1 MSDLKLVSDIERD
14 AMTDQKNDTE
24 ELEYVERP
32 EKELSELRKA
42 AQQGSFGGYQYV
54 AQPAPGHDIH
64 GIWSCFSTRHRS
76 GYATHGYGISW
87 LIREILKYP
96 VMAIPHRVLDIQY
109 DLFPEDRKDE
119 YEKLA
124 KEPVGICDLLI
135 SSFPPTES
143 SFMRGLSD
151 KLIAYVAHEGNS
163 ASRSVVELCNSSP
176 GFDQI
181 WVVSDF
187 VKRSFM
193 NGGMKEEKLRVVPP
207 LLCGGPW
214 PTPPVSDVSS
224 RPITHDDPFVFG
236 FIGTWHERK
245 GMHDLVRAYF
255 SAFKR
260 NEPVRLEIRTSQL
273 NEHSTIAL
281 SEEKIKGEIVKIAQ
295 TEFGEPNYPLATQL
309 PKVSVNIGT
318 ELSDA
323 KLIEW
328 CGSLDAFA
336 NSSFG
341 EGCGMPQHWAKA
353 QGVPLV
359 STEYGAVG
367 DLVKA
372 TSGNFVV
379 PHQLEQISL
388 DMLKYNRL
396 FDPMQKWGKYKFVDF
411 GVAMRK
417 AFEAG
422 RIRDVA
428 SAEYVKT
435 KHGVENVSKILKGLL
450 DELGIKYS

>member
-1 MSDLKLVSDIERD
+1 M
-14 AMTDQKNDTE
+14 
-24 ELEYVERP
+24 
-32 EKELSELRKA
+32 
-42 AQQGSFGGYQYV
+42 
-54 AQPAPGHDIH
+54 
-64 GIWSCFSTRHRS
+64 
-76 GYATHGYGISW
+76 
-87 LIREILKYP
+87 
-96 VMAIPHRVLDIQY
+96 
-109 DLFPEDRKDE
+109 
-119 YEKLA
+119 
-124 KEPVGICDLLI
+124 
-135 SSFPPTES
+135 
-143 SFMRGLSD
+143 
-151 KLIAYVAHEGNS
+151 
-163 ASRSVVELCNSSP
+163 P

-193 NGGMKEEKLRVVPP
+193 NGGMKEEKLSVVPP

-214 PTPPVSDVSS
+214 PIPNVLDVSS
-224 RPITHDDPFVFG
+224 RSITQEDPFVFG

-245 GMHDLVRAYF
+245 GMHDLIRAYF
-255 SAFKR
+255 STFKR

-273 NEHSTIAL
+273 NEHSTITL
-281 SEEKIKGEIVKIAQ
+281 SEEKIKAEIVKIAQ

-309 PKVSVNIGT
+309 PKISVNIGT
-318 ELSDA
+318 ELSDV

-396 FDPMQKWGKYKFVDF
+396 FDPMQKWGKYKHVDF
-411 GVAMRK
+411 GAAMRK

-422 RIRDVA
+422 RIRDA
-428 SAEYVKT
+428 ESAEFVKT
-435 KHGVENVSKILKGLL
+435 KHGVENVSRILKGLL
-450 DELGIKYS
+450 DELGIKYL